1 VFNKTTKRGL
11 TDIKGGRNQPPNSKL
26 GEREGESE
34 DDRGITG
41 WGDTF
46 GGGNRRRRRRG
57 SRIEVERSL
66 NWTGLEKRRR
76 PAADRTSVKRDG
88 NLSEM
93 IHRSRWPLH
102 NNLVLLCLLSATC
115 NSASTHPSHTCLRAA
130 SQNRHEPPLHPFQV
144 LLCSAVGATR
154 RRISGAVRGVGL
166 RRFGAVRRRH
176 RNLARGR
183 GVVGRS

>member
-1 VFNKTTKRGL
+1 LTRRCAIQHEQKHDFCLIYYLTKRPEVFNKTTKRGL

-41 WGDTF
+41 RGDTF

-66 NWTGLEKRRR
+66 NWTGSEKRRR
-76 PAADRTSVKRDG
+76 PAADGTSVKRDD

-93 IHRSRWPLH
+93 IHRSWRPLH
-102 NNLVLLCLLSATC
+102 NKSSSPPSPLCNLQLRVHPSFSYPAASSAT
-115 NSASTHPSHTCLRAA
+115 
-130 SQNRHEPPLHPFQV
+130 E
-144 LLCSAVGATR
+144 
-154 RRISGAVRGVGL
+154 
-166 RRFGAVRRRH
+166 
-176 RNLARGR
+176 LARTPCNPFR
-183 GVVGRS
+183 FSYVRL